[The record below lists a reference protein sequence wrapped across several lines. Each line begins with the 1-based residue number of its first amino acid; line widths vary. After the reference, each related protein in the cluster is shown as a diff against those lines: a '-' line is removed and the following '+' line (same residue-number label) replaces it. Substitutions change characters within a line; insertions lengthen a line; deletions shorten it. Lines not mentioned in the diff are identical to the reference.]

1 MAKQLDLEL
10 ARTAYVLL
18 HDVLC
23 VKKGESVLITIDSAG
38 NVEVCEE
45 LTKMAA
51 ALGAK
56 AMLAWHTTP
65 KGYGEM
71 TMPDLPDPLKACVS
85 ECDVWIEMNNQWLL
99 YSPIWEKAVNNGRTR
114 QIMLGDLDIGT
125 INRCIGQIDFDLQA
139 KFQNTLHE
147 MTANAKHMRITNPA
161 GTDVEFD
168 IRPGRPITN
177 ELLCDKPGAHFL
189 TGQLSWAPEEDTI
202 KGVIAYDGTI
212 SGGGDADLGKLE
224 EPLFYDVEKGT
235 IQQIRGGWQADI
247 LREHYK
253 NLNRQAGN
261 ENMYIAAH
269 VSYGCNPGSIL
280 GTCTTENERVWGSTQ
295 WGFGHQASFFNENG
309 VPRNAVSHID
319 GICLNSSVWIDG
331 VQIEDCG
338 KYTHPILADL
348 AEKMGKQ

>member
-1 MAKQLDLEL
+1 MAKTLDMEL
-10 ARTAYVLL
+10 SRTAYVLL

-45 LTKMAA
+45 LAKMSA

-56 AMLAWHTTP
+56 TMFAWHTTP
-65 KGYGEM
+65 KGYGAL
-71 TMPDLPDPLKACVS
+71 TMPDLPDPLKACVA

-99 YSPIWEKAVNNGRTR
+99 YSPIWENAVTNGRTR

-125 INRCIGQIDFDLQA
+125 INRCIGQIDFELQTE
-139 KFQNTLHE
+139 FQTTLYN
-147 MTANAKHMRITNPA
+147 MTKAAKHMRITNPA

-168 IRPGRPITN
+168 IRPTRPMTN

-189 TGQLSWAPEEDTI
+189 TGQIGWAPEEDTI
-202 KGVIAYDGTI
+202 QGVIAFDGTV
-212 SGGGDADLGKLE
+212 SGGGDADLGRLE
-224 EPLFYDVEKGT
+224 EPLCYDVEKGH
-235 IQQIRGGWQADI
+235 IVAIRGGWQADI

-253 NLNRQAGN
+253 NLNDP
-261 ENMYIAAH
+261 NMYIAAH
-269 VSYGCNPGSIL
+269 VCYGCNPGSVL

-309 VPRNAVSHID
+309 QPRNAVSHID
-319 GICLNSSVWIDG
+319 GICLDSSVWLDG

-338 KYTHPILADL
+338 KYTDPKLADL
-348 AEKMGKQ
+348 AVKMGKQ